1 VAWVKIGPQG
11 KTTSAAAIWEG
22 NAVASQPDPQP
33 SPAGHAGQAGMDN
46 DLIDALVRTRRFFT
60 HNEVSPDLRT
70 LHKAGGRNA
79 DTFYRDRWSHDKVVR
94 STHGVNCTGSCS
106 WKVYVKDGIITW
118 EAQQTDYPSVGPD
131 RPEYEPR
138 GCPRGA
144 AFSWYTYSPTRV
156 QYPYVRG
163 VLLQMYREAKAR
175 LGDPVAAWAEI
186 VSDPGKA
193 RRYKSARGKGGLVRA
208 SWEEATEIIAAA
220 HVHTIRAYGPDRLAG
235 FSPIPAMSMVSHAVG
250 ARFYALLG
258 GAMLSFY
265 DWYAD
270 LPVASPQM
278 FGDQTD
284 VPESGDWWDAGY
296 LIMWG
301 SNLPV
306 TRTPDAHW
314 MTEAR
319 YRGQKVIAVAPDYA
333 DNVKFADEWLPAAP
347 GTDGAL
353 AMAMGHV
360 VLKEFFADRQ
370 VDYFTSYVKRYTDLP
385 FLVTLE
391 PAGQAYRPG
400 KFLTA
405 ADLAGPTATT
415 ENAAFKTVVL
425 DAGGQSVVPNGSLGF
440 RFGESGAG
448 RWNLDLG
455 EVDPLL
461 SAAGGDEAPVVVE
474 LPRFDSPEGRARVLR
489 RGVPVRRVGGQLVTT
504 VYDLLLAQ
512 YGVARDGLP
521 GQWPSSYDDS
531 TQPYTPA
538 WQEAITGVAG
548 PVVARIAR
556 EFAANAEE
564 SRGRSMII
572 MGAGTNHWFHSDTI
586 YRAFLTLTT
595 LTGCQGVNGG
605 GWAHYV
611 GQEKVRPLTG
621 YSVLATASDWCR
633 PARQMI
639 QTAYWYLHTDQFRYD
654 PFSAGTLAAA
664 SPSAGA
670 FGGRTTADLIAA
682 SARMGWMPSYPTF
695 DRNPLDLADQAK
707 EAGRPAG
714 EFVVGELRAGRL
726 RFACED
732 PDAPENF
739 PRVLTVWR
747 ANLLG
752 SSAKGNEY
760 FLKHLLGT
768 DASVRAEEA
777 PPDARPR
784 EVAWHEQA
792 PTGKLDLLLSL
803 DFRMTSTTIFSDIVL
818 PAATWYE
825 KYDLSSTDMHPFV
838 HAFNQAISPPWQAR
852 TDWDAFMGIAQAFS
866 RLAAAHLGTRTD
878 VVAAP
883 LLHDTPDELATPR
896 GRVSDWKAGQCE
908 PVPGVT
914 MPKLVTVERDYAAVA
929 GKMAALGPLLDSLG
943 ATTKGVTLQTGR
955 ELDYLRHKNGVVRGG
970 PGDGRPSITRDVDA
984 CEAILALSGTTNGH
998 LAAQGF
1004 RTLEQRTGTRLADL
1018 AAEHEGKQIT
1028 FADTQSRPVP
1038 VITSPEWSGS
1048 ESGGRRYSP
1057 FTINTERLKP
1067 WHTLTG
1073 RQHFFLDHDWMAEL
1087 GEWLPV
1093 YRPPLS
1099 MPVLFGEPQVGDQ
1112 GELGVTVRYLTPHS
1126 KWSIHSEYQ
1135 DNLLLLT
1142 LSRGGPTIWISREDA
1157 AKIGVHDNDWIEAVN
1172 RNGVVVARAI
1182 VSHRMP
1188 EGTVYMY
1195 HAQDRLIDVPRSET
1209 TGRRGGIHN
1218 SLTRLLIKPTH
1229 LIGGYAQLS
1238 FAFNY
1243 LGPTG
1248 NQRDEVTVIRRRSQ
1262 EVTY

>member
-1 VAWVKIGPQG
+1 MSAE
-11 KTTSAAAIWEG
+11 TSPE
-22 NAVASQPDPQP
+22 QTRT
-33 SPAGHAGQAGMDN
+33 GMDS
-46 DLIDALVRTRRFFT
+46 DLAEALVRSRRFFSRRA
-60 HNEVSPDLRT
+60 EVSDDLRT
-70 LHKAGGRNA
+70 LHRKGGRQA
-79 DTFYRDRWSHDKVVR
+79 DEFYRDRWSHDKVVR

-156 QYPYVRG
+156 RYPYVRG
-163 VLLQMYREAKAR
+163 VLLQMYREAKGR
-175 LGDPVAAWAEI
+175 LGDPVAAWADI
-186 VSDPGKA
+186 VSDPAKA
-193 RRYKSARGKGGLVRA
+193 RRYKRARGKGGLVRA
-208 SWEEATEIIAAA
+208 SWDEAVEMIAAA
-220 HVHTIRAYGPDRLAG
+220 HVHTIKEYGPDRLAG
-235 FSPIPAMSMVSHAVG
+235 FSPIPAMSMVSHAAG
-250 ARFYALLG
+250 ARFYSLLG

-270 LPVASPQM
+270 LPVASPQV

-314 MTEAR
+314 MAEAR
-319 YRGQKVIAVAPDYA
+319 YRGQKVVAVSPDYA
-333 DNVKFADEWLPAAP
+333 DNVKFADEWLAAQP

-360 VLKEFFADRQ
+360 ILKEFFVDR
-370 VDYFTSYVKRYTDLP
+370 VTPYFTDYVKKYTDLP
-385 FLVTLE
+385 FLVALDERDDT
-391 PAGQAYRPG
+391 PGTYRAG

-405 ADLAGPTATT
+405 ADLGGEHATA
-415 ENAAFKTVVL
+415 EHAEFRTVLL
-425 DAGGQSVVPNGSLGF
+425 DAATGQPVVPNGTLGD
-440 RFGESGAG
+440 RYGEGGAG
-448 RWNLDLG
+448 KWNLDLG
-455 EVDPLL
+455 AVDPLL
-461 SAAGGDEAPVVVE
+461 SAEGADEAPAVVE
-474 LPRFDSPEGRARVLR
+474 LPRFDVPDGSAGQLR
-489 RGVPVRRVGGQLVTT
+489 RGVPVRRVGGRLVTT

-512 YGVARDGLP
+512 YGVGRAGLP
-521 GQWPSSYDDS
+521 GEWPASYEDADA
-531 TQPYTPA
+531 PYTPA
-538 WQEAITGVAG
+538 WQAAITGVA
-548 PVVARIAR
+548 AEKATRIAR

-564 SRGRSMII
+564 SGGRSMII

-611 GQEKVRPLTG
+611 GQEKVRPITG
-621 YSVLATASDWCR
+621 YSAIATASDWNR

-639 QTAYWYLHTDQFRYD
+639 QTAYWYLHSDQFRYD
-654 PFSAGTLAAA
+654 PFSADTLAAA
-664 SPSAGA
+664 GAGGPFA
-670 FGGRTTADLIAA
+670 GKSTADVIAQ

-695 DRNPLDLADQAK
+695 DRNPLDLAD
-707 EAGRPAG
+707 EADATGRPVA
-714 EFVVGELRAGRL
+714 EHIVGELKAGRL
-726 RFACED
+726 RFAGED

-739 PRVLTVWR
+739 PRVLTIWR

-760 FLKHLLGT
+760 FLRHLLGT
-768 DASVRAEEA
+768 DHSVRAAEA

-784 EVAWHEQA
+784 DVVWREEA
-792 PTGKLDLLLSL
+792 PEGKLDLLLTL
-803 DFRMTSTTIFSDIVL
+803 DFRMTSTTVFSDVVL

-825 KYDLSSTDMHPFV
+825 KHDLSSTDMHPFV
-838 HAFNQAISPPWQAR
+838 HAFNPAIAPPWQTR
-852 TDWDAFMGIAQAFS
+852 TDWDAFHTIAKEFS
-866 RLAAAHLGTRTD
+866 RQAADHLGVRKD
-878 VVAAP
+878 VVAAA
-883 LLHDTPDELATPR
+883 LQHDTPDEMATPH
-896 GRVSDWKAGQCE
+896 GRVRDWKAGECE
-908 PVPGVT
+908 PVPGRT

-929 GKMAALGPLLDSLG
+929 DKMGALGPLLDSLG
-943 ATTKGVTLQTGR
+943 ATTKGVTFKVDR
-955 ELDYLRHKNGVVRGG
+955 ELEYLRHKNGTVRGG
-970 PGDGRPSITRDVDA
+970 AADGRPSIARDVHA

-998 LAAQGF
+998 LATQGF
-1004 RTLEQRTGTRLADL
+1004 HTLEARTGTRLADL

-1028 FADTQSRPVP
+1028 FADTQAAPVP

-1048 ESGGRRYSP
+1048 ETGGRRYSP
-1057 FTINTERLKP
+1057 FTVNVERLKP

-1073 RQHFFLDHDWMAEL
+1073 RQHFYLDHDWMTAL
-1087 GEWLPV
+1087 GEQLPV
-1093 YRPPLS
+1093 YRPPLN
-1099 MPVLFGEPQVGDQ
+1099 MHALFDEPRVGDT
-1112 GELGVTVRYLTPHS
+1112 GELGVTVRYLTPHN

-1135 DNLLLLT
+1135 DNLFMLS
-1142 LSRGGPTIWISREDA
+1142 LSRGGPSIWMSTRDA
-1157 AKIGVHDNDWIEAVN
+1157 AKIGVRDNDWIEAVN
-1172 RNGVVVARAI
+1172 RNGVVAARAV

-1188 EGTVYMY
+1188 EGTVYMH
-1195 HAQDRLIDVPRSET
+1195 HAQDRLIDVPRTET

-1218 SLTRLLIKPTH
+1218 SLTRLLIKPSH

-1238 FAFNY
+1238 YAFNY

-1248 NQRDEVTVIRRRSQ
+1248 NQRDEVTVIRRRADQ
-1262 EVTY
+1262 EVEY

>member
-1 VAWVKIGPQG
+1 
-11 KTTSAAAIWEG
+11 
-22 NAVASQPDPQP
+22 
-33 SPAGHAGQAGMDN
+33 MDS
-46 DLIDALVRTRRFFT
+46 DLAEALVRSRRFFSRRA
-60 HNEVSPDLRT
+60 EVSDDLRT
-70 LHKAGGRNA
+70 LHRKGGRQA
-79 DTFYRDRWSHDKVVR
+79 DEFYRDRWSHDKVVR

-156 QYPYVRG
+156 RYPYVRG
-163 VLLQMYREAKAR
+163 VLLQMYREAKAH
-175 LGDPVAAWAEI
+175 LGDPVAAWADI
-186 VSDPGKA
+186 VSDPAKA
-193 RRYKSARGKGGLVRA
+193 RRYKRARGKGGLVRA
-208 SWEEATEIIAAA
+208 SWDEAVEMIAAA
-220 HVHTIRAYGPDRLAG
+220 HVHTIKEYGPDRLAG
-235 FSPIPAMSMVSHAVG
+235 FSPIPAMSMVSHAAG
-250 ARFYALLG
+250 ARFYSLLG

-270 LPVASPQM
+270 LPVASPQV

-314 MTEAR
+314 MAEAR
-319 YRGQKVIAVAPDYA
+319 YRGQKVVAVSPDYA
-333 DNVKFADEWLPAAP
+333 DNVKFADEWLAAQP

-360 VLKEFFADRQ
+360 ILKEFFVDRATP
-370 VDYFTSYVKRYTDLP
+370 YFTDYVKKYTDLP
-385 FLVTLE
+385 FLVALDERDDT
-391 PAGQAYRPG
+391 PGTYRAG

-405 ADLAGPTATT
+405 ADLGGEHATA
-415 ENAAFKTVVL
+415 ENAEFRTVLL
-425 DAGGQSVVPNGSLGF
+425 DAATGQPVVPNGTLGD
-440 RFGESGAG
+440 RYGEGGAG
-448 RWNLDLG
+448 KWNLDLG
-455 EVDPLL
+455 AVDPLL
-461 SAAGGDEAPVVVE
+461 SADGTDEAPVAVE
-474 LPRFDSPEGRARVLR
+474 LPRFDVPDGSAGRLR
-489 RGVPVRRVGGQLVTT
+489 RGVPVRRVGGRLVTT

-512 YGVARDGLP
+512 YGVGREGLP
-521 GQWPSSYDDS
+521 GEWPASYEDADA
-531 TQPYTPA
+531 PYTPA
-538 WQEAITGVAG
+538 WQAAITGVA
-548 PVVARIAR
+548 AEKATRIAR

-564 SRGRSMII
+564 SGGRSMII

-611 GQEKVRPLTG
+611 GQEKVRPITG
-621 YSVLATASDWCR
+621 YSAIATASDWNR

-639 QTAYWYLHTDQFRYD
+639 QTAYWYLHSDQFRYD
-654 PFSAGTLAAA
+654 PFSADTLAAA
-664 SPSAGA
+664 GAGGPFA
-670 FGGRTTADLIAA
+670 GKSTADVIAQ

-695 DRNPLDLADQAK
+695 DRNPLDLAD
-707 EAGRPAG
+707 EADATGRPVA
-714 EFVVGELRAGRL
+714 EHIVGELKAGRL
-726 RFACED
+726 RFAGED

-739 PRVLTVWR
+739 PRVLTIWR

-768 DASVRAEEA
+768 DHSVRAAEA

-784 EVAWHEQA
+784 DVVWRDEA
-792 PTGKLDLLLSL
+792 PEGKLDLLLTL
-803 DFRMTSTTIFSDIVL
+803 DFRMTSTTVFSDVVL

-825 KYDLSSTDMHPFV
+825 KHDLSSTDMHPFV
-838 HAFNQAISPPWQAR
+838 HAFNPAIAPPWQTR
-852 TDWDAFMGIAQAFS
+852 TDWDAFHTIAKEFS
-866 RLAAAHLGTRTD
+866 RQAAEHLGVRKD
-878 VVAAP
+878 VVAAA
-883 LLHDTPDELATPR
+883 LQHDTPDEMATPH
-896 GRVSDWKAGQCE
+896 GRVRDWKAGECE
-908 PVPGVT
+908 PVPGRT

-929 GKMAALGPLLDSLG
+929 DKMGALGPLLDSLG
-943 ATTKGVTLQTGR
+943 ATTKGVTFKVDR
-955 ELDYLRHKNGVVRGG
+955 ELEYLRHKNGTVRGG
-970 PGDGRPSITRDVDA
+970 AADGRPSIARDVHA

-998 LAAQGF
+998 LATQGF
-1004 RTLEQRTGTRLADL
+1004 HTLEARTGTRLADL

-1028 FADTQSRPVP
+1028 FADTQAAPVP

-1048 ESGGRRYSP
+1048 ETGGRRYSP
-1057 FTINTERLKP
+1057 FTVNVERLKP

-1073 RQHFFLDHDWMAEL
+1073 RQHFYLDHDWMTAL
-1087 GEWLPV
+1087 GEQLPV
-1093 YRPPLS
+1093 YRPPLN
-1099 MPVLFGEPQVGDQ
+1099 MHALFDEPRVGDT
-1112 GELGVTVRYLTPHS
+1112 GELGVTVRYLTPHN

-1135 DNLLLLT
+1135 DNLFMLS
-1142 LSRGGPTIWISREDA
+1142 LSRGGPSIWMSTRDA
-1157 AKIGVHDNDWIEAVN
+1157 AKIGVRDNDWIEAVN
-1172 RNGVVVARAI
+1172 RNGVVAARAV

-1188 EGTVYMY
+1188 EGTVYMH
-1195 HAQDRLIDVPRSET
+1195 HAQDRLIDVPRTET

-1218 SLTRLLIKPTH
+1218 SLTRLLIKPSH

-1238 FAFNY
+1238 YAFNY

-1248 NQRDEVTVIRRRSQ
+1248 NQRDEVTVIRRRADQ
-1262 EVTY
+1262 EVEY

>member
-1 VAWVKIGPQG
+1 MNTQTNPHKRVRIDSGL
-11 KTTSAAAIWEG
+11 E
-22 NAVASQPDPQP
+22 
-33 SPAGHAGQAGMDN
+33 
-46 DLIDALVRTRRFFT
+46 DALVGSRRFFT
-60 HNEVSPDLRT
+60 RSEVSDDRRT
-70 LHKAGGRNA
+70 LHRIGGRAA
-79 DTFYRDRWSHDKVVR
+79 DDFYRDRWSHDKVVR

-118 EAQQTDYPSVGPD
+118 ESQQTDYPSVGPD
-131 RPEYEPR
+131 SPEYEPR

-156 QYPYVRG
+156 RYPYVRG
-163 VLLQMYREAKAR
+163 VLLQMYREAKQR
-175 LGDPVAAWAEI
+175 LGDPVLAWADI
-186 VSDPGKA
+186 VSDPVRS
-193 RRYKSARGKGGLVRA
+193 RRYKAVRGKGGLVRA
-208 SWEEATEIIAAA
+208 SWEEATEMIAAA
-220 HVHTIRAYGPDRLAG
+220 HVHTIKEYGPDRLAG
-235 FSPIPAMSMVSHAVG
+235 FSPIPAMSMVSQAAG
-250 ARFYALLG
+250 SRFYSLLG

-270 LPVASPQM
+270 LPVASPQV

-301 SNLPV
+301 SNVPV

-314 MTEAR
+314 MVEAR
-319 YRGQKVIAVAPDYA
+319 YRGQKVVAVSPDYA
-333 DNVKFADEWLPAAP
+333 DNVKFADEWLAAQP

-360 VLKEFFADRQ
+360 VLKEFFVDRQ
-370 VDYFTSYVKRYTDLP
+370 VDYFTDYVKRYTDLP

-391 PAGQAYRPG
+391 QSGDDPDAAWVPG

-405 ADLAGPTATT
+405 ADLGGQEAGA
-415 ENAAFKTVVL
+415 ENAEFKTVLL
-425 DAGGQSVVPNGSLGF
+425 DSATGRPVVPGGSLGH
-440 RFGESGAG
+440 RYGESGAG

-455 EVDPLL
+455 DTDPLL
-461 SAAGGDEAPVVVE
+461 TTLGGDRAPVVVE
-474 LPRFDSPEGRARVLR
+474 LPRFDTADGTAGRLR
-489 RGVPVRRVGGQLVTT
+489 RGVPVRTIGGKTVTT
-504 VYDLLLAQ
+504 VFDLLLAQ
-512 YGVARDGLP
+512 YGVVREGLP
-521 GQWPSSYDDS
+521 GRWPAGYDDPE
-531 TQPYTPA
+531 QPYTPA
-538 WQEAITGVAG
+538 WQESITGVAADQA
-548 PVVARIAR
+548 ARIAR

-621 YSVLATASDWCR
+621 YSTLANAADWNR

-654 PFSAGTLAAA
+654 PFSADTLAAA
-664 SPSAGA
+664 SAGGTFA
-670 FGGRTTADLIAA
+670 GKTTADVIAQ
-682 SARMGWMPSYPTF
+682 SARLGWMPSYPTF
-695 DRNPLDLADQAK
+695 DRNPLTLAADA
-707 EAGRPAG
+707 EAAG
-714 EFVVGELRAGRL
+714 SEVGEYVVDELKAGRL
-726 RFACED
+726 RFAAED

-739 PRVLTVWR
+739 PRVLTIWR

-760 FLKHLLGT
+760 FLKHLLGA
-768 DASVRAEEA
+768 DSAVRATEA
-777 PPDARPR
+777 PEGARPKDLVWR
-784 EVAWHEQA
+784 EEA

-803 DFRMTSTTIFSDIVL
+803 DFRMTSTTMYSDVVL

-825 KYDLSSTDMHPFV
+825 KHDLNTTDMHPFV
-838 HAFNQAISPPWQAR
+838 NSFNPAISPPWQTR
-852 TDWDAFMGIAQAFS
+852 TDWDAFNSIAEALS
-866 RLAAAHLGTRTD
+866 RLAAGHLGTVKD

-883 LLHDTPDELATPR
+883 LLHDTPDAMATPH
-896 GRVSDWKAGQCE
+896 GRVLDWKDGQCE
-908 PVPGVT
+908 PVPGRT
-914 MPKLVTVERDYAAVA
+914 MPKLVTVERDYTAVA
-929 GKMAALGPLLDSLG
+929 AKMTSVGPLLDTLG
-943 ATTKGVTLQTGR
+943 ATTKGVTFDLAR
-955 ELDYLRHKNGVVRGG
+955 ELEYLRHKNGTVRGG
-970 PGDGRPSITRDVDA
+970 PAGGRPSIARDVHV

-998 LAAQGF
+998 LATQGF
-1004 RTLEQRTGTRLADL
+1004 HTLEARTGKQLADL
-1018 AAEHEGKQIT
+1018 AGEHEGKQVT
-1028 FADTQSRPVP
+1028 FADTQAGPVP

-1057 FTINTERLKP
+1057 FTINVERLKP

-1087 GEWLPV
+1087 GEWMPV
-1093 YRPPLS
+1093 YRPPLN
-1099 MPVLFGEPQVGDQ
+1099 MHALFNEPEVGTT
-1112 GELGVTVRYLTPHS
+1112 GELGITVRYLTPHN

-1135 DNLLLLT
+1135 DNLFMLS
-1142 LSRGGPTIWISREDA
+1142 LSRGGPTVWMSDRDA
-1157 AKIGVHDNDWIEAVN
+1157 AKIGVKDNEWIEAVN
-1172 RNGVVVARAI
+1172 RNGVVVARAV

-1188 EGTVYMY
+1188 EGTVYMH
-1195 HAQDRLIDVPRSET
+1195 HAQDRLIDVPRTET
-1209 TGRRGGIHN
+1209 NGRRGGIHN
-1218 SLTRLLIKPTH
+1218 SLTRLMVKPSH